1 MQAQSSPAMEF
12 FQSLLKSSGMSSSF
26 ANWMAPTLDPD
37 ELERKIV
44 DLRVVLQWLEAN
56 VRLTQATIQG
66 LEVQRMTLSTLKT
79 MNVDF
84 GDLASHLGSAMRAG
98 AEAMGAAT
106 QMGVGEPASEAP
118 GRGEPGGPRGS
129 AARGAPEGGAA
140 EASVRGSG
148 AGREAS
154 AGGEGAKEPAQ
165 LGGLIDPV
173 QWWSTLSEQFTKVA
187 SEALREGA
195 WAMPGGAVP
204 SSNAGGSSAAPAAA
218 PKAPKAPAAKP
229 GAARKRPATPR
240 SAKSGAAGARARKTP
255 GRAPG

>member
-1 MQAQSSPAMEF
+1 MQAQSSPAMDF

-26 ANWMAPTLDPD
+26 ANWMAPTLDPE

-106 QMGVGEPASEAP
+106 QMGGGEPASQAQGDAEAAGGGRGALRQASGGEATKEAP
-118 GRGEPGGPRGS
+118 
-129 AARGAPEGGAA
+129 
-140 EASVRGSG
+140 
-148 AGREAS
+148 
-154 AGGEGAKEPAQ
+154 Q

-173 QWWSTLSEQFTKVA
+173 QWWSSLSEQFAKVA
-187 SEALREGA
+187 GEALREGA
-195 WAMPGGAVP
+195 WAMPGGAAP
-204 SSNAGGSSAAPAAA
+204 SSDTGGTSAAPAAA
-218 PKAPKAPAAKP
+218 TKAAAPAGKP
-229 GAARKRPATPR
+229 AAARKRPATAR
-240 SAKSGAAGARARKTP
+240 GAKSGAAGARVRKSP
-255 GRAPG
+255 GRSPG